1 MQSTDELM
9 QVPGFDTALRRIVAL
24 ARMHLPP
31 TWHGTGRYA
40 FECVPDAHGR
50 RIRVDFRPDEGAPGF
65 DPRRCGDLMGA
76 TSDFIVLCDAYR
88 FRLTVCVVELRPSGQ
103 WSVTLQQPGRFQPGD
118 GAPRARSGRGRRLDR
133 REPVAACPRRLLL
146 H

>member
-9 QVPGFDTALRRIVAL
+9 RVPGFDTALRRIVAL
-24 ARMHLPP
+24 ARVHLPP
-31 TWHGTGRYA
+31 TWDGTGRFA
-40 FECVPDAHGR
+40 FERVPGEHGQ

-76 TSDFIVLCDAYR
+76 TSDFIALCDAYR
-88 FRLTVCVVELRPSGQ
+88 FRLTVCVVELRPSGE

-118 GAPRARSGRGRRLDR
+118 GASCARGGRGRRLER
-133 REPVAACPRRLLL
+133 REPLGAPRRVL